1 MPVNSTR
8 SAFEN
13 PFRPGAGHM
22 PPYLAGRTKEQD
34 RFRRLVQQG
43 DTITENLVLT
53 GLRGVGKTVLL
64 ETLRPIAREHRWLWT
79 GADMSES
86 ASVTEEKLA
95 LRLITDVSVIT
106 STLLQHTSSRQL
118 VGFVSGVERESR
130 TIGFSE
136 LMQTY
141 NSTPGLVVD
150 KLKAVLTFVWQALH
164 AHVNGIVFA
173 YDEAQILSDKARNG
187 EFPLSMLLELFQAL
201 QRQGM
206 KYLLVLTG
214 LPTLFPRLV
223 ESRTYSERMFHVM
236 FLTRLSDDESREA
249 IVRPTQARGCPF
261 TFDENTILTIMRLS
275 GGYPYFIQFI
285 CREIF
290 DVCLTKLDT
299 GEPLIIPEEAIVS
312 KLDNDFFAARWERA
326 TDRERELLYVAA
338 SLPNCD
344 DEFTVSDIVSLSHQS
359 LRKPFSASQTNQMLV
374 RLSDKGLA
382 FKNRHGK
389 YSFAV
394 PLMWRFV
401 RRQYERYPDLFSSK
415 YA

>member
-1 MPVNSTR
+1 MA
-8 SAFEN
+8 AFEN

-34 RFRRLVQQG
+34 RFRHMLTQG
-43 DTITENLVLT
+43 ETITENLVLT

-64 ETLRPIAREHRWLWT
+64 ETLRPIAREKRWLWT

-86 ASVTEEKLA
+86 ATVTEEKLA

-106 STLLQHTSSRQL
+106 STLLQHTNVRQP
-118 VGFVSGVERESR
+118 VGFTRSLEAQSAP
-130 TIGFSE
+130 IGFQE
-136 LMQTY
+136 LMSTY
-141 NSTPGLVVD
+141 EQTPGLVVD
-150 KLKAVLTFVWQALH
+150 KLKAVLSFVWSALSQ
-164 AHVNGIVFA
+164 HVNGIVFA
-173 YDEAQILSDKARNG
+173 YDEAQILSDKAKDG

-206 KYLLVLTG
+206 KFLLVLTG

-236 FLTRLSDDESREA
+236 FLAQLSDAESRDA
-249 IVRPTQARGCPF
+249 IVRPTLKPGCPF
-261 TFDENTILTIMRLS
+261 VFDENTVLSIMRLS

-285 CREIF
+285 GREIF
-290 DVCLTKLDT
+290 DVCLIKLDT
-299 GEPLIIPEEAIVS
+299 GEPLTIPEDAIVS

-326 TDRERELLYVAA
+326 TDRERELLYVAS
-338 SLPNCD
+338 SLPSCD
-344 DEFTVSDIVSLSHQS
+344 DEFTVSEIVNLSQ
-359 LRKPFSASQTNQMLV
+359 LRLQKPFSASQTNQMLS
-374 RLSDKGLA
+374 RLSDKGLV

-394 PLMWRFV
+394 PLMARFV
-401 RRQYERYPDLFSSK
+401 RRQYERYPGLFTTLHT
-415 YA
+415 

>member
-1 MPVNSTR
+1 MT
-8 SAFEN
+8 AFEN
-13 PFRPGAGHM
+13 PFKPGAGHM

-34 RFRRLVQQG
+34 RFRQLLKQG

-64 ETLRPIAREHRWLWT
+64 ETLRPAARENRWLWT

-86 ASVTEEKLA
+86 ATVTEEKLA

-106 STLLQHTSSRQL
+106 STLLQHRSVRQP
-118 VGFVSGVERESR
+118 
-130 TIGFSE
+130 IGFSRALEADSRSIGFQE
-136 LMQTY
+136 LMATY
-141 NSTPGLVVD
+141 NETPGLVVD
-150 KLKAVLTFVWQALH
+150 KLKAVLTFVWRAV
-164 AHVNGIVFA
+164 AGHVNGIVFA
-173 YDEAQILSDKARNG
+173 YDEAQILSDKAKQG

-206 KYLLVLTG
+206 KFMLVLTG

-236 FLTRLSDDESREA
+236 FLTQLTDSESRDA
-249 IVRPTQARGCPF
+249 IVKPTLEAGSPF
-261 TFDENTILTIMRLS
+261 RFEESTVLSIMRLS

-285 CREIF
+285 GREIF
-290 DVCLTKLDT
+290 DVCLTKIDA
-299 GEPLIIPEEAIVS
+299 GEPLTIPEEAIVS

-326 TDRERELLYVAA
+326 TDRERELLFVSS

-344 DEFTVSDIVSLSHQS
+344 DEFTVSDIVNLSQQR
-359 LRKPFSASQTNQMLV
+359 LEKPFSASQTNQMLA
-374 RLSDKGLA
+374 RLSDKGLV

-389 YSFAV
+389 YLFAV
-394 PLMWRFV
+394 PLMARFV
-401 RRQYERYPDLFSSK
+401 RRQYQRYPDLFSSRFS
-415 YA
+415 